1 MKTRIVVL
9 GAGFGGLELST
20 LLSESLGDSVDVTL
34 IDKSDAFVFGYSKLD
49 VMFAHAKVDAVR
61 LPYRDFAKPGVRFL
75 KQTITAIDPVA
86 RRVTTDTQTLDAD
99 FLIVALG
106 ADYDMAATPGLSEA
120 NEFYSVAG
128 AQRLRKAL
136 PTFIKGKALIGVCGA
151 PYKCPPAP
159 SECALMLHDY
169 LMDRGVREA
178 CEISFVLPLGSPV
191 PPSPETSRALVAAFA
206 ERGIKFVPGR
216 RVASLDNARKVAV
229 LDDNSE
235 MPFDLFLGVP
245 KHRVPTVVLESGMAE
260 NGWIPVKPRTLETKY
275 PGVYAV
281 GDCANTGTPKAGVFA
296 EGAAKA
302 VASAL
307 IAELKSE
314 GSAVDYSGFG
324 TCYIEFGGG
333 RIGKVDVDFFSGP
346 TPTGTYYEPSIGL
359 RADKNNFGANR
370 RARWFGSR
378 GNKTHPTTGRLA
390 RWLGMRQMKQRP
402 AV

>member
-34 IDKSDAFVFGYSKLD
+34 IDKNDAFVFGFSKLD
-49 VMFAHAKVDAVR
+49 VMFAHARVDAVR
-61 LPYRDFAKPGVRFL
+61 LPYRNLVKPGVRFL

-86 RRVTTDTQTLDAD
+86 KRVTTDTQRFEAD

-106 ADYDMAATPGLSEA
+106 ADYDLDATPGLAEA

-128 AQRLRKAL
+128 AERLRNLL
-136 PTFIKGKALIGVCGA
+136 PTFTKGKALIGVCGA

-216 RVASLDNARKVAV
+216 RIASLDNARKVAV

-245 KHRVPTVVLESGMAE
+245 KHRAPAVVLESDMAE

-307 IAELKSE
+307 IAKLRNE
-314 GSAVDYSGFG
+314 GAPVEYSGFG

-359 RADKNNFGANR
+359 RADKNNFGASR

-378 GNKTHPTTGRLA
+378 GSRRHSGAGRLA
-390 RWLGMRQMKQRP
+390 RWLGM
-402 AV
+402 